1 MYGTDQAASLEEQGI
16 NHLNSSFLL
25 VKVGETRS
33 ASEILFEQNKSY
45 EDDTN
50 IELGNNILKLVD
62 PMVSAIKSYNIKEIG
77 EILNMN
83 WNIKNNLSKLV
94 SNSEIDQFIADITST
109 RGIYGAK
116 LLGAGAGGYILATGE
131 PEALNKLIYK
141 DTVSFKFEKNGSTI
155 IYQD

>member
-1 MYGTDQAASLEEQGI
+1 MEEQGI
-16 NHLNSSFLL
+16 NYLNSSFLL

-94 SNSEIDQFIADITST
+94 SNSEVDQFIADITST
-109 RGIYGAK
+109 KGIYGAK
-116 LLGAGAGGYILATGE
+116 LLGAGAGGYIS
-131 PEALNKLIYK
+131 NR
-141 DTVSFKFEKNGSTI
+141 
-155 IYQD
+155 

>member
-1 MYGTDQAASLEEQGI
+1 
-16 NHLNSSFLL
+16 
-25 VKVGETRS
+25 
-33 ASEILFEQNKSY
+33 
-45 EDDTN
+45 
-50 IELGNNILKLVD
+50 
-62 PMVSAIKSYNIKEIG
+62 MVSAIKSYNIKEIG

-94 SNSEIDQFIADITST
+94 SNTEVDKFIADITST

-131 PEALNKLIYK
+131 PEVLNKLIYK

>member
-1 MYGTDQAASLEEQGI
+1 MEPIGKQDHYASAFGGLNVITFNKDDTVNDDIPLEEQGI
-16 NHLNSSFLL
+16 NYLNSSFLL
-25 VKVGETRS
+25 VKVGETS

-83 WNIKNNLSKLV
+83 WNINNLSKLV

-109 RGIYGAK
+109 RGIYRQ
-116 LLGAGAGGYILATGE
+116 
-131 PEALNKLIYK
+131 
-141 DTVSFKFEKNGSTI
+141 SF
-155 IYQD
+155 

>member
-1 MYGTDQAASLEEQGI
+1 MEEQGI
-16 NHLNSSFLL
+16 NYLNSSFLL

-94 SNSEIDQFIADITST
+94 SNM
-109 RGIYGAK
+109 K
-116 LLGAGAGGYILATGE
+116 LNSLQILPQLEHLWSKTFRAGAGGYILATGE